1 MQYFLNYSG
10 TLGFCPLK
18 IEITQFPN
26 EFHLNY
32 LTLKTLI
39 KNKEELTLQIQK
51 EPRVDKLQDDCN
63 LFNNSH
69 IHAQLY

>member
-26 EFHLNY
+26 EFHFNY

-39 KNKEELTLQIQK
+39 KNKE
-51 EPRVDKLQDDCN
+51 
-63 LFNNSH
+63 
-69 IHAQLY
+69 